1 MTIKRDITWRVGVIY
16 LSLVVLAVIVFVRV
30 VYLQVVEG
38 EKWRSME
45 QVLTSKERE
54 IEANRGNILASDG
67 RKLACSV
74 PSYRLYMDMMAHGL
88 TDEIFNRDVDSLSIC
103 LSRFFGDKSSQA
115 YKKELSVARQK
126 GRRYYRI
133 HHKRISF
140 TDLKQVKQFPIFR
153 LGKNKGGFL
162 PEMLDQRKLPFGVL
176 ASRTI
181 GKLYGEKEKGGMV
194 GLERAYDHELKGK
207 NGVSTFTRI
216 SGHWVP
222 EEVMPP
228 QNGNDILTSIDIE
241 IQDVAESSLRQQLIK
256 HNAHHGCAILMEVQT
271 GEIKAIVNL
280 HRKSPGNYV
289 EDYFNYAIGEA
300 TEPGSTFKLASV
312 MVALEDGLLNLE
324 DSIDTGKGY
333 CKFYDRVMRDSH
345 HGGYGTIT
353 NRQVFEYSSNVGIS
367 KMIVANYKS
376 DPKKYIDRIYS
387 MGLNEKIGLEIKGEG
402 DPFIKYPGSETW
414 SGVSLPWISIGYES
428 KLTPLQT
435 LNFYNAVANNGKM
448 VKPHFVKGIYRHGEL
463 VESYD
468 PVVLNPSICSLS
480 TIEKVHELLIGVV
493 ERGTAKNI
501 KNDNYKIA
509 GKTGTAQIAK
519 GSKGYKGGSG
529 VEYQASFCGYF
540 PADRPKYSCIVVVNG
555 PTSNGFYGNVV
566 AGKVFKDIADR
577 VYATS
582 FAMMDERVGKVP
594 DSGIL
599 PYSKGGKKDDLLTV
613 FERLNVAIEGEDV
626 ESDWISTTAQEHK
639 VDFDR
644 KVFAKGLV
652 PNVKGMGAKD
662 AVSLLENLGLKV
674 IVSGRGKVVEQ
685 SVRAGSRLKNGERI
699 FIKLG

>member
-16 LSLVVLAVIVFVRV
+16 LGLVVLAIVVFGKVIF
-30 VYLQVVEG
+30 LQVVQG

-45 QVLTSKERE
+45 QVMTSKERE
-54 IEANRGNILASDG
+54 IEANRGNILACDG

-88 TDEIFNRDVDSLSIC
+88 TDDIFNENIDSLSLC
-103 LSRFFGDKSSQA
+103 LSSFFKDKSTSA
-115 YKKELSVARQK
+115 YKRDLTKARQQHK
-126 GRRYYRI
+126 RYYRI
-133 HHKRISF
+133 NRRRISF
-140 TDLKQVKQFPIFR
+140 TELKKVKEFPIFR

-162 PEMLDQRKLPFGVL
+162 PEMLDQRKLPFGIL

-181 GKLYGEKEKGGMV
+181 GKLYEEKEKGGMI
-194 GLERAYDHELKGK
+194 GLERAYDNVLKGK

-241 IQDVAESSLRQQLIK
+241 IQDVAENSLKQQLIK
-256 HNAHHGCAILMEVQT
+256 HNADHGSAILMEVQT

-280 HRKSPGNYV
+280 YRKSPGNYV

-300 TEPGSTFKLASV
+300 TEPGSTFKLVSM
-312 MVALEDGLLNLE
+312 MVALEDGLLNLD
-324 DSIDTGKGY
+324 DSIDTGNGML
-333 CKFYDRVMRDSH
+333 KFYDRTMRDSH
-345 HGGYGTIT
+345 HGGYGKLTY
-353 NRQVFEYSSNVGIS
+353 RQVFEKSSNVGVS
-367 KMIVANYKS
+367 KMIVDRYKS
-376 DPKKYIDRIYS
+376 NPKKFIDRIYS
-387 MGLNEKIGLEIKGEG
+387 MGLNQKNGLEIKGEG
-402 DPFIKYPGSETW
+402 EPFIKYPGSETW

-435 LNFYNAVANNGKM
+435 LTFYNAVANNGKM
-448 VKPHFVKGIYRHGEL
+448 VKPHFVKGIYRHGDL
-463 VESYD
+463 VESIE
-468 PVVLNPSICSLS
+468 PTVVNPSICSLS
-480 TIEKVHELLIGVV
+480 TIEKVHELLVGVV
-493 ERGTAKNI
+493 EHGTARNL

-519 GSKGYKGGSG
+519 GSGGYKGGSG
-529 VEYQASFCGYF
+529 VEYQASFAGYF

-555 PTSNGFYGNVV
+555 PSNNVYYGNVV
-566 AGKVFKDIADR
+566 AGTVFKDIADR

-582 FAMMDERVGKVP
+582 LDMADERVEKLP
-594 DSGIL
+594 DSGVL
-599 PYSKGGKKDDLLTV
+599 PYSKGGTKQDLQTI
-613 FERLNVAIEGEDV
+613 FETLNVTIEGEDV
-626 ESDWISTTAQEHK
+626 ESDWISTQAQEHK
-639 VDFDR
+639 VDFSR
-644 KVFAKGLV
+644 KTFASGLV

-662 AVSLLENLGLKV
+662 AVALLENMGLKV
-674 IVSGRGKVVEQ
+674 IVSGRGRVIEQ
-685 SVRAGSRLKNGERI
+685 SVNAGSRISKGSRI

>member
-16 LSLVVLAVIVFVRV
+16 LALVVLAIVVFGKV

-45 QVLTSKERE
+45 QVMTSKERE
-54 IEANRGNILASDG
+54 IEANRGNILACDG

-88 TDEIFNRDVDSLSIC
+88 TDEIFNENIDSLSLC
-103 LSRFFGDKSSQA
+103 LSSFFKDKSTSA
-115 YKKELSVARQK
+115 YKRDLVSARQK
-126 GRRYYRI
+126 HKRYYRI
-133 HHKRISF
+133 NRRRISF
-140 TDLKQVKQFPIFR
+140 TELKKVKEFPIFR
-153 LGKNKGGFL
+153 LGKNTGGFL
-162 PEMLDQRKLPFGVL
+162 PEMLDQRKLPFGIL

-181 GKLYGEKEKGGMV
+181 GKLYEEKEKGGMV
-194 GLERAYDHELKGK
+194 GLERAYDDVLKGK

-241 IQDVAESSLRQQLIK
+241 IQDVAENSLKQQLVK
-256 HNAHHGCAILMEVQT
+256 HNADHGSAILMEVQT

-280 HRKSPGNYV
+280 YRQSPGNYV

-300 TEPGSTFKLASV
+300 TEPGSTFKLVSM
-312 MVALEDGLLNLE
+312 MVALEDGLLNLD

-345 HGGYGTIT
+345 HGGFGKIT
-353 NRQVFEYSSNVGIS
+353 YRQVFEKSSNVGVS
-367 KMIVANYKS
+367 KMIVDRYKS
-376 DPKKYIDRIYS
+376 NPKKYIDRIYS
-387 MGLNEKIGLEIKGEG
+387 MGLNQKNGLEIKGEG
-402 DPFIKYPGSETW
+402 EPFIKYPGSDTW

-428 KLTPLQT
+428 QLTPLQILT
-435 LNFYNAVANNGKM
+435 FYNAVANNGKM
-448 VKPHFVKGIYRHGEL
+448 VKPHFVKGVYRHGEL
-463 VESYD
+463 TESFE
-468 PVVLNPSICSLS
+468 PTVINPSICSLS
-480 TIEKVHELLIGVV
+480 TIEKVHELLVGVV
-493 ERGTAKNI
+493 EHGTAQNL

-519 GSKGYKGGSG
+519 GSSGYKGGSG
-529 VEYQASFCGYF
+529 VEYQASFAGYF

-555 PTSNGFYGNVV
+555 PSNNVYYGNVV
-566 AGKVFKDIADR
+566 AGTVFKDIADR

-582 FAMMDERVGKVP
+582 LEMMDERVEKVP
-594 DSGIL
+594 DSGVL
-599 PYSKGGKKDDLLTV
+599 PYSKGGTKEDLQTV
-613 FERLNVAIEGEDV
+613 FDRLNVTVEGEDV
-626 ESDWISTTAQEHK
+626 NSDWISTTAQEYK
-639 VDFDR
+639 VEFAR
-644 KVFAKGLV
+644 KTFSKGLV

-662 AVSLLENLGLKV
+662 AVSLLENMGLKV
-674 IVSGRGKVVEQ
+674 IVSGRGRVVEQ
-685 SVRAGSRLKNGERI
+685 SVTAGSRLKSGTRI